1 MRAKIDLAAKTANNL
16 RETQTQQ
23 RIKRGEKKCLTLE
36 VEMCYIIDPVANND
50 METKDLFL
58 EN

>member
-1 MRAKIDLAAKTANNL
+1 
-16 RETQTQQ
+16 
-23 RIKRGEKKCLTLE
+23 LTLE

-58 EN
+58 ENWTMSDMF